1 MGNTTRSG
9 LKTHDATPAAFG
21 ALGRRGDQAAK
32 QKARR
37 MMHAGPEPDHKPFGS
52 SNHHKIQALNNAVVY
67 GSYDLALSWH
77 KNMRKHGLAEGGP
90 LYGCA
95 GNFGYSAALLA
106 CALRDGRDD
115 IAELEREALAWY
127 RDYARE
133 IAIDR
138 PRSITAILPDGKTDS
153 DNRMIQGGPEGQVFM
168 GGSRAAFSG
177 IGWYY
182 EAQATN
188 LYQWLVDT
196 SGRELS
202 PRLAGYEPRNVTNC
216 WDSWVWI
223 AAMLLDLI
231 PAKASAQP
239 QTLARAFRTTSLPE
253 LFDGIGA
260 AGPLKCKWR
269 TEVIR
274 FSDGSAFWTTD
285 RKTASPKPPASV
297 IEYGANGS
305 LKIYI
310 PDGYKN
316 YGCTG
321 RGSVEWSNRNVWG
334 VAVADGEQPDRTTV
348 RSRSEIVSHRVYPA
362 RGKGWRDGRFHPK
375 ETPVPPGPGPEPE
388 KPDDDESWLERHKW
402 QAAAGVIFLVAVVG
416 ALRGCW

>member
-9 LKTHDATPAAFG
+9 LKTHDSTPAAYG
-21 ALGRRGDQAAK
+21 ALGRRGDQQARR
-32 QKARR
+32 KARA

-52 SNHHKIQALNNAVVY
+52 SNHHQIQALNNAVVFGDY
-67 GSYDLALSWH
+67 ALAKSWH
-77 KNMRKHGLAEGGP
+77 KNMRKHGLGEGGP
-90 LYGCA
+90 LYGPA

-106 CALRDGRDD
+106 CALRDDRDD
-115 IAELEREALAWY
+115 IVKLERESLAWY
-127 RDYARE
+127 REYARE
-133 IAIDR
+133 IAIHR

-153 DNRMIQGGPEGQVFM
+153 DKRTIQGGPKGQVFM

-188 LYQWLVDT
+188 LYQWLADT
-196 SGRELS
+196 PGSELS

-216 WDSWVWI
+216 WDSWAWTT
-223 AAMLLDLI
+223 AMLLGLI
-231 PAKASAQP
+231 PAESSSQP
-239 QTLARAFRTTSLPE
+239 ENLANAFRMNDLGGH
-253 LFDGIGA
+253 LDGVE

-297 IEYGANGS
+297 IEYGANGA

-321 RGSVEWSNRNVWG
+321 RGSVMYDTRNVWAK
-334 VAVADGEQPDRTTV
+334 AVADGERVVITTV
-348 RSRSEIVSHRVYPA
+348 RPRSEIISHRVYPA
-362 RGKGWRDGRFHPK
+362 RGKGWQDGKLHPK
-375 ETPVPPGPGPEPE
+375 SETPAPPSPGPEPE
-388 KPDDDESWLERHKW
+388 PPEEDPCEGKGGLSRIWCRIVEEIKEW
-402 QAAAGVIFLVAVVG
+402 F
-416 ALRGCW
+416 